1 MMRSLYSGVSGIRA
15 HQVRMDV
22 IGNNIANIN
31 TIGFKGARAVFA
43 DVLSQTISGA
53 TGPSSARGGTNPVQV
68 GLGVGT
74 AAIDTILSQ
83 GNLEST
89 GLVTDLALTGDGFF
103 VLRDGLQLS
112 YTRAGSFQFDSD
124 GTLVNPSNGFIV
136 QGYLADGN
144 GNISPGTG
152 VQDINLPFAQ
162 SVAAR
167 ATDVVTY
174 RGNLNADS
182 DPLGTIQQSVSMYD
196 GGAEAAA
203 ATLLT
208 DLENGEGV
216 NSGLVATDV
225 ITIKADIGGVS
236 VTPVTLTVAAATTL
250 GDLADSIETALGLAA
265 GSVTVNSS
273 GQLVITGD
281 KGEANEITNVSIT
294 ARDAADTVDR
304 LVFNTL
310 NIYTPIQFARNAG
323 THTATIQVYDSL
335 GATHTLSV
343 EFTKVDGANEW
354 TWAASLDGTAS
365 VLSGGTGR
373 AFFRQDGSFDSFTYD
388 GGATA
393 LSIDPGNNAQ
403 SPMQI
408 QLDFGSTGEFGGLTQ
423 FVSPFNAVASN
434 QTGYSNGSL
443 DSISIDQTGKITGR
457 FTNGVLK
464 TMAQIALAN
473 FTNPAGLLRDGDN
486 NFVVSLNSGDALIGI
501 PGAGVQGTI
510 ISGAL
515 EQSNVDLALQFTD
528 MIIAQRGYQ
537 AAARV
542 IRNADEMLSEV
553 VNIRR

>member
-1 MMRSLYSGVSGIRA
+1 MMRSLFSGVSGIRA

-31 TIGFKGARAVFA
+31 TIGFKGSRATFS
-43 DVLSQTISGA
+43 DVLSQTLSGA
-53 TGPSSARGGTNPVQV
+53 TGPSSTRGGTNPIQV

-74 AAIDTILSQ
+74 SAIDTLFSQ

-89 GLVTDLALTGDGFF
+89 GQVTDLALTGDGFF
-103 VLRDGLQLS
+103 VLRDGVQRS
-112 YTRAGSFQFDSD
+112 YTRAGAFQFDSD

-136 QGYLADGN
+136 QGYLADSS

-152 VQDINLPFAQ
+152 VKDITLPFAQ
-162 SVAAR
+162 SVAAK
-167 ATDVVTY
+167 ATDWVTY

-182 DPLGTIQQSVSMYD
+182 DPLGTIEQSVSMYEA
-196 GGAEAAA
+196 GARADA

-216 NSGLVATDV
+216 TSGVVATDV
-225 ITIKADIGGVS
+225 ITVKADIGGVS
-236 VTPVTLTVAAATTL
+236 VTPVTLTVGAATTL
-250 GDLADSIETALGLAA
+250 GALADSIETALGLSA
-265 GSVTVNSS
+265 GSVSVNSS
-273 GQLVITGD
+273 GQLVIRGA

-294 ARDAADTVDR
+294 ARDTGGTLDR

-310 NIYTPIQFARNAG
+310 NIYTPIQAARDAG
-323 THTATIQVYDSL
+323 SHTATIQVYDSL
-335 GATHTLSV
+335 GATHTLSLD
-343 EFTKVDGANEW
+343 FTKVDGANEW
-354 TWAASLDGTAS
+354 TWQASLDGTAS
-365 VLSGGTGR
+365 VVSGGSGR
-373 AFFRQDGSFDSFTYD
+373 VFFRQDGSFDSFTYD
-388 GGATA
+388 AGATA
-393 LSIDPGNNAQ
+393 LSIFPGNQAQ
-403 SPMQI
+403 SPLQL
-408 QLDFGSTGEFGGLTQ
+408 QLDFGNTGEFGGLTQ
-423 FVSPFNAVASN
+423 FVSSFTAVASN
-434 QTGYSNGSL
+434 QTGYSNGTL

-473 FTNPAGLLRDGDN
+473 FTNPAGLSRDGEN

-501 PGAGVQGTI
+501 PGSGVQGTI
-510 ISGAL
+510 VSGAL

-542 IRNADEMLSEV
+542 IRNADEMLNEV